1 MTSPRFTLI
10 ALSLL
15 AIFAS
20 PAVAQSSS
28 AKTQAV
34 FTASKLEE
42 RCAASFKRYDR
53 MKEAGRLL
61 ELDGSKRPLHLGIVT
76 SLRRELGMALTGYCK
91 ATDSGWKGSDAELSK
106 ARESIQAMQKR
117 MEQAG
122 VWTCFAWDEARL
134 PDADR
139 DSFDK
144 IRNKAWEGALL
155 AELKDIDEAAR
166 RFAFARELI
175 GEHGEAIVKLL
186 DGGQDV
192 VDTRKHPAYARMVAE
207 VDRLQASVQK
217 SLDAV
222 TGARDQLLAD
232 VKSLAAA
239 AEKAAPFFREIGNA
253 SFSGSED
260 DIIAAVKKSW
270 GKIGAFRSGPEAEV
284 KAALAKFT
292 AKYGADRDAV
302 SASVTKIMGGKALGV
317 PQRPGFLVNQI
328 NRGLAA
334 TEEARTGLVK
344 RLLGIGRDNS
354 QNANPNPAL
363 RETAFERARTC
374 LTLALEIDPGNSEAQ
389 TILDGLGAAAAA
401 ADDKAADALDRGTW
415 EDHSSRFQGPGS
427 AGSLAASARK
437 WLAGDPSWSKDKDVI
452 AVRVNGDWVVAERD
466 RNRKPITWGLPIEA
480 AFVRHIDRDAD
491 RDVAVIFRLTMVTR
505 ENDKSAPWKMA
516 RVGSNRQMRASNI
529 STSTSSGGG
538 PNALFRLILV
548 IALFASGL
556 LLLESLVQA
565 KVPALAGL
573 YGVLVPLRPIIGVA
587 TLGIGVVLLV
597 LNLLSPISD
606 ILPQAAAIVAGL
618 FLGLELL
625 LRKRSGSAVGKAQEM
640 LAAQEEN
647 IKKIGKFQV
656 PLGVACIVLALIH
669 LFAAQVTLF

>member
-1 MTSPRFTLI
+1 MTSLRFTLI
-10 ALSLL
+10 ASSLL

-20 PAVAQSSS
+20 PAVAQSPS

-42 RCAASFKRYDR
+42 RCAASFKKYDR

-76 SLRRELGMALTGYCK
+76 TLRRELGMALTGYFK
-91 ATDSGWKGSDAELSK
+91 AIDSGWKGSDAELSK

-122 VWTCFAWDEARL
+122 VWTCFAWGEARL

-155 AELKDIDEAAR
+155 AELKNIDEAAR
-166 RFAFARELI
+166 MFAFARELI
-175 GEHGEAIVKLL
+175 EEHGEAIDKLL
-186 DGGQDV
+186 DGGKDV

-222 TGARDQLLAD
+222 TGERDQLLAD

-239 AEKAAPFFREIGNA
+239 AEKAAPFFGEIGNA
-253 SFSGSED
+253 GRLSGSED
-260 DIIAAVKKSW
+260 DIIAAVKKRW
-270 GKIGAFRSGPEAEV
+270 GKIDAFRSGPEAEV

-317 PQRPGFLVNQI
+317 PQSPGFLVSQI
-328 NRGLAA
+328 NGGLAV

-344 RLLGIGRDNS
+344 RLLDIGRDNS
-354 QNANPNPAL
+354 QNANHNPRL
-363 RETAFERARTC
+363 RETAFKRARTC
-374 LTLALEIDPGNSEAQ
+374 LTLALEIDPGNSEAR
-389 TILDGLGAAAAA
+389 TILDGLGAGAAA

-427 AGSLAASARK
+427 AGSLAASAQK
-437 WLAGDPSWSKDKDVI
+437 WLAGDPGWSKGKDVI

-466 RNRKPITWGLPIEA
+466 RDRNPITWGLPIEA
-480 AFVRHIDRDAD
+480 AFVRHTDRNAD
-491 RDVAVIFRLTMVTR
+491 RDVAMIFRLTMVTR
-505 ENDKSAPWKMA
+505 EKDKSPPWKMA
-516 RVGSNRQMRASNI
+516 RVGSTRQMRASNI
-529 STSTSSGGG
+529 STSKRRSKSAAGGG
-538 PNALFRLILV
+538 A
-548 IALFASGL
+548 
-556 LLLESLVQA
+556 E
-565 KVPALAGL
+565 
-573 YGVLVPLRPIIGVA
+573 
-587 TLGIGVVLLV
+587 
-597 LNLLSPISD
+597 
-606 ILPQAAAIVAGL
+606 
-618 FLGLELL
+618 
-625 LRKRSGSAVGKAQEM
+625 
-640 LAAQEEN
+640 
-647 IKKIGKFQV
+647 
-656 PLGVACIVLALIH
+656 
-669 LFAAQVTLF
+669 